1 MTHLPQKN
9 VNSIQFEKGIVHA
22 NPARFNPRFT
32 YFEGK
37 KPRGLFFFSQSQTHR
52 DSSELRNSSE
62 RPRRFPEI
70 FGNSRIIFGNSET
83 LQDKNLT
90 PLAQKKMT
98 GIVLSRHSGQSPA
111 HAVKLTVLHA
121 QQNFQQNL
129 SVTICSA
136 VAVLTLPVK
145 TAKTCQTVAVSIHL
159 VWTLQRTGDKKLLI
173 SR

>member
-52 DSSELRNSSE
+52 ESSELRNSSE

-70 FGNSRIIFGNSET
+70 FRNSRIIFGNSET

-90 PLAQKKMT
+90 PGRYSIIPTQWPK
-98 GIVLSRHSGQSPA
+98 SRPS
-111 HAVKLTVLHA
+111 
-121 QQNFQQNL
+121 
-129 SVTICSA
+129 
-136 VAVLTLPVK
+136 
-145 TAKTCQTVAVSIHL
+145 CQTNGTSCTTEFSAEP
-159 VWTLQRTGDKKLLI
+159 I
-173 SR
+173 SANLFGGCCIDTPCENCEDMQNSGSFHPSSLDTAEDCR